1 MERSVAGEEAPA
13 TKQGDDHFAT
23 VNVAMVQAV
32 EKRKI
37 ESEKCA
43 QFTVILCQ

>member
-1 MERSVAGEEAPA
+1 MERSVVGEEA

-37 ESEKCA
+37 EKCA
-43 QFTVILCQ
+43 QFTVIFIPML